1 MIGCIKREILN
12 PIVIKT
18 TAFIFFLLLV
28 SVLTAK
34 SQAAFQVVVK
44 GQGQPVLL
52 FPGFACT
59 GEVWDETV
67 AELSKTHQCHVFTFA
82 GFGNVAP
89 IEGQWLAK
97 IKDDVLAYVKER
109 KLKKPILL
117 GHSLGG
123 TLSLWLASI
132 EPDMFSKIIAVEA
145 LPSSAALMIPG
156 YKGEP
161 ISYDNPQSKMMLRM
175 DSASFAA
182 MNAQTVPYMCKNAEK
197 QKVLIDWMNKA
208 DRKTYVYGYVDMLNL
223 DLREAIVRIK
233 IPVIVLGAANPDK
246 TTVEKTYKAQY
257 EKLASVVIHY
267 AENSAHFVMYDQP
280 NWFMEK
286 LLNNLK

>member
-1 MIGCIKREILN
+1 MESIKREILN
-12 PIVIKT
+12 SIGMKT
-18 TAFIFFLLLV
+18 KAFTLFLLLV

-34 SQAAFQVVVK
+34 SQSAFQVVVK

-52 FPGFACT
+52 FPGFGCT

-67 AELSKTHQCHVFTFA
+67 AKLSKTHQCHVFTFA

-89 IEGQWLAK
+89 IEGPWLAK
-97 IKDDVLAYVKER
+97 IKDNVIAYVKER
-109 KLKKPILL
+109 QLKKPILL

-123 TLSLWLASI
+123 TLSLWLASV
-132 EPDMFSKIIAVEA
+132 ELDMFSKIIAVDA

-161 ISYDNPQSKMMLRM
+161 ILYDNPQSQMMLRM

-182 MNAQTVPYMCKNAEK
+182 MNAQTVPYMCKNTDK
-197 QKVLIDWMNKA
+197 QQLLIDWMNKA

-223 DLREAIVRIK
+223 DLREAIAKIK

-246 TTVEKTYKAQY
+246 TTVEKTYKMQY
-257 EKLASVVIHY
+257 EKLPSVVIHY

-286 LLNNLK
+286 LLYNLK

>member
-1 MIGCIKREILN
+1 MKTKAYIL
-12 PIVIKT
+12 
-18 TAFIFFLLLV
+18 FLLLV
-28 SVLTAK
+28 FVLTAK
-34 SQAAFQVVVK
+34 SQSAFQVVVQGK
-44 GQGQPVLL
+44 GQPILL
-52 FPGFACT
+52 FPGFGCT
-59 GEVWDETV
+59 GEVWDDTV

-82 GFGNVAP
+82 GFGNAAP
-89 IEGQWLAK
+89 IEGQWLTK
-97 IKDDVLAYVKER
+97 IKDDVVAYVKEL

-123 TLSLWLASI
+123 TLSLWLASV
-132 EPDMFSKIIAVEA
+132 EPDMFSKIIAVDA
-145 LPSSAALMIPG
+145 LPSSAALMIPN

-175 DSASFAA
+175 DSVAFEA
-182 MNAQTVPYMCKNAEK
+182 MNAQTVPYMCKNTEK

-208 DRKTYVYGYVDMLNL
+208 HRKTYVYGYIDMLNL
-223 DLREAIVRIK
+223 DLREAIANIK

-246 TTVEKTYKAQY
+246 ATVEKIYKAQY
-257 EKLASVVIHY
+257 EKLPSVVIHY

-286 LLNNLK
+286 LLTNLK